1 MDMTDWCECEEE
13 TDDCLFHDDGVAPE
27 SMCPGKHHWHCGLC
41 GKLIQV
47 G

>member
-1 MDMTDWCECEEE
+1 MDMTDWCKCEEE

-27 SMCPGKHHWHCGLC
+27 SMCPGKHRWHCGLC
-41 GKLIQV
+41 GKLNQV